1 MNGQRIPLPAW
12 FLCTAPLSRLAS
24 GDAGDAPASSSLL
37 TLGIDVNCPYG
48 LAG

>member
-1 MNGQRIPLPAW
+1 MNAQCAPSPAW
-12 FLCTAPLSRLAS
+12 FLCAPSLSRLAS
-24 GDAGDAPASSSLL
+24 GGAGDAPASSSLL